1 MANEDV
7 TEVSVCIGTFDPNG
21 IPISIAKHLSDCA
34 TVAFQSI
41 TLNLLLSRS
50 LNMDLADVSYIH
62 SKDGCT
68 IRIERNLKGFI
79 GYLEPSESSL

>member
-1 MANEDV
+1 MANEEL

-41 TLNLLLSRS
+41 TLNLLIARS
-50 LNMDLADVSYIH
+50 LSTEPADLTYIH
-62 SKDGCT
+62 SKDGAI
-68 IRIERNLKGFI
+68 IRIERNAKGFV
-79 GYLEPSESSL
+79 GYLGTSK

>member
-1 MANEDV
+1 MTHQDI

-34 TVAFQSI
+34 TVAFQTI
-41 TLNLLLSRS
+41 TLNLLMSRS
-50 LNMDLADVSYIH
+50 LNLEPAELAYIH
-62 SKDGCT
+62 NQDGST

-79 GYLEPSESSL
+79 GYLEATK